1 MIAQIQQSLSWT
13 ASDYLAWEEQQDVRY
28 EFVCG
33 EIYAMT
39 GGTINHSEIANKF
52 SALLFIQ
59 MENKG
64 CRVLNSDAKVE
75 VAESELYLYPDIS
88 ITCNP
93 RDRSASK
100 FISHPCLIVEVLS
113 PSTEAYDRGDKF
125 ALYRRSPSLQEY
137 VLVNTKTPR
146 VEVYRRREQGRWELM
161 VYGVGEEVYLE
172 SIDCSCEVDRI
183 FANII
188 FG

>member
-1 MIAQIQQSLSWT
+1 MIAQIQQSPSWT
-13 ASDYLAWEEQQDVRY
+13 APEYLAWEEQQDVRY
-28 EFVCG
+28 EFVYG

-39 GGTINHSEIANKF
+39 GGTINHSEIAGKF
-52 SALLFIQ
+52 LALLSNH

-75 VAESELYLYPDIS
+75 VAESDLYLYPDIS
-88 ITCNP
+88 ITCDP
-93 RDRSASK
+93 GDRSASK

-113 PSTEAYDRGDKF
+113 PNTEAYDRGDKF

-146 VEVYRRREQGRWELM
+146 VEVYRRREQGHWELM
-161 VYGVGEEVYLE
+161 VYEAGEEIHLE

-188 FG
+188 FD